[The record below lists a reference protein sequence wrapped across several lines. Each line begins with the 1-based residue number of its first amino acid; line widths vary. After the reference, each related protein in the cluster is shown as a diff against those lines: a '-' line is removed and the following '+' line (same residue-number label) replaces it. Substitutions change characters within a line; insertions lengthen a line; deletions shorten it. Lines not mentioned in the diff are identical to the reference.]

1 MGLRDGSD
9 ADPTGQHPPA
19 TGWTSCPYPRRRHAL
34 VETLHP
40 VSGSPARLLGPEP
53 EACHL

>member
-1 MGLRDGSD
+1 MGLRDESD

-19 TGWTSCPYPRRRHAL
+19 TGWTSCPHPRRRQAL

-40 VSGSPARLLGPEP
+40 VSGSPAWSLGPEP